1 MFLEDRAGVGF
12 MSGVGC
18 AKSNSYETEIKLSL
32 SLHLGLVEVLKSLLR
47 FV

>member
-1 MFLEDRAGVGF
+1 MFFEDRAGVGF
-12 MSGVGC
+12 MSGVRC
-18 AKSNSYETEIKLSL
+18 VKSNSYETEIKLSL